1 MSKFGELTR
10 GLVANRNAAAALEYS
25 IIVAVVAM
33 DMALIFT

>member
-1 MSKFGELTR
+1 MQRFDELTR

-33 DMALIFT
+33 DLALIFT